1 MKKLTNQRVHIL
13 VFLLLLLI
21 MVPANLSGG
30 QPSADMQSDQ
40 SNSVEER
47 RILDALRQERNELM
61 ARERLLNARE
71 MELNSLQVEVDKKL
85 NELRRMREEVEEL
98 VAQVNEEENAR
109 ILNLSKMYEKMEPAK
124 AAEVLATLKT
134 ELAVK
139 ILANMKQKSAG
150 KILNNLD
157 DAKAATLSV
166 AFSKLRGA
174 TSK

>member
-1 MKKLTNQRVHIL
+1 MKKLTSQRVHIF
-13 VFLLLLLI
+13 VFLLLLVI
-21 MVPANLSGG
+21 MSPPSLSGG
-30 QPSADMQSDQ
+30 QPSADTQSDQ
-40 SNSVEER
+40 NNSVEER
-47 RILDALRQERNELM
+47 RLLDALRQERNELM
-61 ARERLLNARE
+61 SRERLLKARE

-98 VAQVNEEENAR
+98 VAQKNEEENAR
-109 ILNLSKMYEKMEPAK
+109 ILNLSKMYEKMDPAK

-134 ELAVK
+134 GLAVN

-166 AFSKLRGA
+166 AFSKIPGSA
-174 TSK
+174 SK